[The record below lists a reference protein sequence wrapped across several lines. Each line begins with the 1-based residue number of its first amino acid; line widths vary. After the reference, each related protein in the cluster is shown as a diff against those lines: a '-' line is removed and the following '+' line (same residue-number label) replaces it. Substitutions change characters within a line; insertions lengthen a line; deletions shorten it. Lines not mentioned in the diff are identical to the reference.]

1 MSLRT
6 PQVIITE
13 GITPALTAAEAGG
26 DEWVNSGREF
36 IHVKNS
42 GAETTVIINSQALC
56 DQGVDHDITVTIPL
70 TTGWKMIGPFPK
82 NRWND
87 TAGKVQLTYGD
98 HTNLTIGIVR
108 LP

>member
-1 MSLRT
+1 MATLS
-6 PQVIITE
+6 PQVIVE
-13 GITPALTAAEAGG
+13 AGITPTLVAATAGG

-42 GAETTVIINSQALC
+42 GAETTVIINSQTAC
-56 DQGVDHDITVTIPL
+56 NQGVDHDVTVTIPL

-82 NRWND
+82 DRFND
-87 TAGKVQLTYGD
+87 AAGKVQMTYGD
-98 HTNLTIGIVR
+98 ETNLTIGIIR

>member
-1 MSLRT
+1 MATLS
-6 PQVIITE
+6 PQIVVLA
-13 GITPALTAAEAGG
+13 GITPALTAAAELG

-42 GAETTVIINSQALC
+42 GAETTVIVNSQAAC
-56 DQGVDHDITVTIPL
+56 NQGSDHDETITIPA

-82 NRWND
+82 DRFND
-87 TAGKVQLTYGD
+87 AAGKVQLTYGD